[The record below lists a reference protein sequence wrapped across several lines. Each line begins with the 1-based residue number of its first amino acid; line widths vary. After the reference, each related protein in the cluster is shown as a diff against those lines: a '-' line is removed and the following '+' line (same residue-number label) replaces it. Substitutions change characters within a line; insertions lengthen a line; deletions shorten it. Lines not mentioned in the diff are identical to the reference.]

1 MTWFNTIVLAL
12 PGEKGDGG
20 VNGPDRLAAAA
31 GAAALHLAL
40 LAWLLLHPAGA
51 RIPVGADGRN
61 GTGSA
66 LVMLAQPQS
75 PPKAKAPVQRK
86 LRPIASALTSATSIA
101 PPQTEPSLADT
112 LDTFTPSVA
121 DAAPGAPCDLAN
133 AFARDLNQSPAARA
147 ALDAVPAATRSV
159 ANAIMLWD
167 GAWGAETD
175 AGGRGVL
182 RQILIREIQS
192 SRSDCREERHQ
203 GPVLFFGAGAGASIS
218 VVVGSGVWRW
228 SDLLS

>member
-1 MTWFNTIVLAL
+1 
-12 PGEKGDGG
+12 
-20 VNGPDRLAAAA
+20 
-31 GAAALHLAL
+31 
-40 LAWLLLHPAGA
+40 
-51 RIPVGADGRN
+51 
-61 GTGSA
+61 
-66 LVMLAQPQS
+66 MLARSQS
-75 PPKAKAPVQRK
+75 PPKANAPAQRK
-86 LRPIASALTSATSIA
+86 LRPIASELTSATSIA
-101 PPQTEPSLADT
+101 ATQTEPSLTDT

-147 ALDAVPAATRSV
+147 ALDAVPVATRSV

-203 GPVLFFGAGAGASIS
+203 GPVLFFGAANGASIS

-228 SDLLS
+228 SDLLN